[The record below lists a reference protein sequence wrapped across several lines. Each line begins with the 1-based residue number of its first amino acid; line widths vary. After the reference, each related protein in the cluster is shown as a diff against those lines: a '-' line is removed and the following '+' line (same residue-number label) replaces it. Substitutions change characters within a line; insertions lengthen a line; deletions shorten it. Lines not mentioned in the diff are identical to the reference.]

1 MSKSMVATSQK
12 KRRISKK
19 ERDEL
24 EQNEQEIKKR
34 LQWKEIEPPSYLNR
48 KQKNMFRKYVEQL
61 RELEAISALDA
72 DILAHYVT
80 FQSIYQDLKT
90 EVEKDGYILSGK
102 VNPALAEMRQISKT
116 VYTYQ
121 NKLGLNPSDRLRFRS
136 NDVEEVDEL
145 AEFQDEL

>member
-1 MSKSMVATSQK
+1 MVATSQK